1 MDSKR
6 EGVGALF
13 DDYVMSKTRLVDT
26 QDFSTV
32 NAPKKRGRK
41 RKILTEQEALEKKRE
56 TTQSKSESCPNT
68 SQQTGTSNE

>member
-41 RKILTEQEALEKKRE
+41 RKILTEQEALEKKRDDAIKIRKLPKHFA
-56 TTQSKSESCPNT
+56 TNGNVK
-68 SQQTGTSNE
+68 